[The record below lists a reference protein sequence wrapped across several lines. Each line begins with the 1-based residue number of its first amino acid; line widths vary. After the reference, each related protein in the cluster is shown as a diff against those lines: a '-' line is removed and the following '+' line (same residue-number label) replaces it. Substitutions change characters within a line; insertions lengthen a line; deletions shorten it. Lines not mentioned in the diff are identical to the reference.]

1 MKKGQKEIN
10 LFEVSPT
17 KNKSTVSDKVK
28 TTDVNILLNRVRH
41 SKKTEFKKR
50 IIFSS
55 ILILTISLVG
65 FFFLISE
72 NLKFQ

>member
-65 FFFLISE
+65 FFFLI
-72 NLKFQ
+72 

>member
-1 MKKGQKEIN
+1 MKKSQREIN

-17 KNKSTVSDKVK
+17 KNKSTASDKVK

-55 ILILTISLVG
+55 LLILTISLVG
-65 FFFLISE
+65 FFFVI
-72 NLKFQ
+72 

>member
-1 MKKGQKEIN
+1 MKKDIREIN
-10 LFEVSPT
+10 LFEVSPA
-17 KNKSTVSDKVK
+17 KNESNVTDKVK

-55 ILILTISLVG
+55 LLILATSLVC
-65 FFFLISE
+65 FFFLI
-72 NLKFQ
+72 

>member
-1 MKKGQKEIN
+1 MKKGQREIN

-17 KNKSTVSDKVK
+17 KNKSNVSDKVK

-55 ILILTISLVG
+55 LLILATSLVC
-65 FFFLISE
+65 FFFLI
-72 NLKFQ
+72 

>member
-1 MKKGQKEIN
+1 MKKDPREIN

-17 KNKSTVSDKVK
+17 KNKSTVTDKVK

-55 ILILTISLVG
+55 LLILATSLVC
-65 FFFLISE
+65 FFFLI
-72 NLKFQ
+72 

>member
-1 MKKGQKEIN
+1 MKKGQREIN
-10 LFEVSPT
+10 LFEVSST
-17 KNKSTVSDKVK
+17 KNKSTASDKVK

-55 ILILTISLVG
+55 LLILTISLVG
-65 FFFLISE
+65 FFFVI
-72 NLKFQ
+72 

>member
-17 KNKSTVSDKVK
+17 KNKSNVSDKVK

-55 ILILTISLVG
+55 LLILTISLVG
-65 FFFLISE
+65 FFFVI
-72 NLKFQ
+72 

>member
-1 MKKGQKEIN
+1 MKKGQSEIN
-10 LFEVSPT
+10 LFEISPT

-55 ILILTISLVG
+55 LLILTISLVG
-65 FFFLISE
+65 FFFVI
-72 NLKFQ
+72 

>member
-1 MKKGQKEIN
+1 MKKGQREIN

-17 KNKSTVSDKVK
+17 KNKSNVSDKVK

-55 ILILTISLVG
+55 LLILTISLVG
-65 FFFLISE
+65 FFFVI
-72 NLKFQ
+72 

>member
-1 MKKGQKEIN
+1 MKKDQKEIN

-17 KNKSTVSDKVK
+17 KNKSIVSDKVK

-65 FFFLISE
+65 FFFLI
-72 NLKFQ
+72 

>member
-1 MKKGQKEIN
+1 MKKGQREIN

-17 KNKSTVSDKVK
+17 KNKSNISDKVK

-55 ILILTISLVG
+55 LLILTISLVG
-65 FFFLISE
+65 FFFVI
-72 NLKFQ
+72 

>member
-1 MKKGQKEIN
+1 MKKSQREIN

-55 ILILTISLVG
+55 LLILTISLVG
-65 FFFLISE
+65 FFFVI
-72 NLKFQ
+72 

>member
-1 MKKGQKEIN
+1 MKKGQREIN

-17 KNKSTVSDKVK
+17 KNKSNVSDKVK

-55 ILILTISLVG
+55 LLILTISLVG
-65 FFFLISE
+65 FFFVI
-72 NLKFQ
+72 K

>member
-1 MKKGQKEIN
+1 MKKDPREIN
-10 LFEVSPT
+10 LFEVSPA
-17 KNKSTVSDKVK
+17 KNKSNVTDKVK

-55 ILILTISLVG
+55 LLILATSLVC
-65 FFFLISE
+65 FFFLI
-72 NLKFQ
+72 

>member
-1 MKKGQKEIN
+1 MKKDQKEIN

-17 KNKSTVSDKVK
+17 KNKSIVSDKVK

-55 ILILTISLVG
+55 LLILTISLVG
-65 FFFLISE
+65 FFFVI
-72 NLKFQ
+72 